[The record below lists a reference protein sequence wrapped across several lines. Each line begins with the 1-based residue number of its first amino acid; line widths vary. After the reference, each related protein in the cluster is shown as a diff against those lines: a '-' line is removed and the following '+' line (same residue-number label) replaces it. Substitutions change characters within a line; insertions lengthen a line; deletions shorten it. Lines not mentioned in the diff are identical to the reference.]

1 MITTLLF
8 YYFIASCPSLLAF
21 QKEKGNDFPYISR
34 IVMRIP
40 SGLSTLKVRRPL

>member
-8 YYFIASCPSLLAF
+8 FILSHPVRLCPLSK
-21 QKEKGNDFPYISR
+21 KEKGNVFPYISR